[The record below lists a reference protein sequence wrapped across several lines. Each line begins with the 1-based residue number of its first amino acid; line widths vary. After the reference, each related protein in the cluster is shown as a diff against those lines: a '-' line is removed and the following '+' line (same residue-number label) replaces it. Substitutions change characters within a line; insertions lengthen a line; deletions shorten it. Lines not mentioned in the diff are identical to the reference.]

1 MKNIKKKSKM
11 KNKIDIKIENM
22 IGIWKECFWNDNF
35 CCYKLIPYLCHTGSD
50 PISKDSNTG
59 LIRLLCSFTNID
71 DEYLLFPRF
80 AMEDREGDIPED
92 PSTQYM
98 VYTIAF

>member
-1 MKNIKKKSKM
+1 MKNIKKKKKSKM

-22 IGIWKECFWNDNF
+22 IGIWKKCFGMII
-35 CCYKLIPYLCHTGSD
+35 CVVIKLIVYLCHTGSD

-59 LIRLLCSFTNID
+59 LIRLLGSFTNID

-80 AMEDREGDIPED
+80 ATEGREGGIPKE
-92 PSTQYM
+92 PST
-98 VYTIAF
+98 